1 MLARKM
7 MLRRRLQKARQL
19 GRVWLSKEPDEIRLH
34 QLEALRKQWAEAAHN
49 VPWYRNLVAEG
60 RAPERIETFEQYA
73 EEVPVLSKGD
83 IRDNPDLF
91 RRAEPPDGISRTGGS
106 TSEPLKLGQFRGE
119 SIDHTAANQWV
130 GRFANGMREDSR
142 ILLAWG
148 HAHRLGTGLAALAKG
163 GLRKAKDRALGYLR
177 VDAYQMGREAVAEY
191 YRRMAAFRPEV
202 VIGYSCA
209 LDQFARLSREA
220 GRRAD
225 DDCHI
230 RLVVACSEM
239 FPRPDSRETLAEF
252 FGAPVVMEYGGED
265 GGVSAYEL
273 HAESRYRVFWWSHLL
288 EVEEHKDSG
297 PLLITSLTRRYLP
310 LFRYRV
316 GDEIVGASRKGVGI
330 LEFDAVAGR
339 SNDFLELQD
348 GTSIHSLSLLRCVRQ
363 EAVRNIQLVVEGDG
377 MRLRLAA
384 SKLDDT
390 AIERIRGRLG
400 KLHPS
405 LRDIPID
412 MVEDIETT
420 IAGKRRWIIRRN
432 NASS

>member
-7 MLRRRLQKARQL
+7 MLRRRLQKAREL
-19 GRVWLSKEPDEIRLH
+19 GRIWLSTAPDEIRRR
-34 QLEALRKQWAEAAHN
+34 QLEALRTQWAEAAQN
-49 VPWYRNLVAEG
+49 VPWYRTLIREG
-60 RAPERIETFEQYA
+60 RAPAAIETLEQYV
-73 EEVPVLSKGD
+73 EEVPVLTKDD
-83 IRDNPDLF
+83 IRGHPDLF
-91 RRAEPPDGISRTGGS
+91 RRVETPDGISRTGGS

-142 ILLAWG
+142 VLLAWG
-148 HAHRLGTGLAALAKG
+148 HAHRLGTGFAAMAKG

-177 VDAYQMGREAVAEY
+177 VDAYHMGPEAVTEY

-220 GRRAD
+220 GRRAA
-225 DDCHI
+225 DDCPV

-239 FPRPDSRETLAEF
+239 FPRPDSRETLADF

-273 HAESRYRVFWWSHLL
+273 HDEGRYRTFWWSHLL
-288 EVEEHKDSG
+288 EVEGREEAG

-316 GDEIVGASRKGVGI
+316 GDEVIGAGGKGVGI
-330 LEFDAVAGR
+330 LDFDAVAGR
-339 SNDFLELQD
+339 SNDVLELPD
-348 GTSIHSLSLLRCVRQ
+348 GTSIHSLSLLRCIRQ
-363 EAVRNIQLVVEGDG
+363 EAVRNIQLVVGGDG
-377 MRLRLAA
+377 MRLHLAA
-384 SKLDDT
+384 SGLDD
-390 AIERIRGRLG
+390 AVISRIRERLAN
-400 KLHPS
+400 LHPS

-412 MVEDIETT
+412 IVDDLETT
-420 IAGKRRWIIRRN
+420 IAGKRRWIIRRDK
-432 NASS
+432 ASS